1 MKENKSQDNKEP
13 KGPYKHFERPKTSR
27 RAMHHRESEP
37 EAEPEVTSR
46 KSTQS
51 EGSPKGPHHS
61 QLWAGLIIVA
71 IILIALIP
79 IVSSRLHANSNNL
92 AEKSVKVSKSSSSK
106 SHKPKSKKS
115 KKSKQSS
122 SKKSKS
128 KSSSVKREES
138 SSSQSQDTTPAVV
151 SQSESQSSQVSQ
163 SSTQSYESSASQTT
177 TQDQSQQSAQNT
189 TQTNQNTWQN
199 NGGSSYSQ
207 HEAPRSYTVQEGDSL
222 SKIARENNTSVH
234 HLEQINDLESADS
247 ISIGQSIKLR

>member
-79 IVSSRLHANSNNL
+79 IVSSRWHANSNNL

-106 SHKPKSKKS
+106 SHKPKS

-151 SQSESQSSQVSQ
+151 SQSEAQSSQVSQ

-177 TQDQSQQSAQNT
+177 TQDQSQQSTQNT

>member
-27 RAMHHRESEP
+27 RAMHHRESQ
-37 EAEPEVTSR
+37 PEVTSR

-51 EGSPKGPHHS
+51 EGSPKGQHHS

-71 IILIALIP
+71 ITIIALIP

-106 SHKPKSKKS
+106 SHKAKSKKS
-115 KKSKQSS
+115 KHSS

-128 KSSSVKREES
+128 KSSSVRRESES

-177 TQDQSQQSAQNT
+177 TQDQSQQSTQNSY
-189 TQTNQNTWQN
+189 QNNQNTWQN
-199 NGGSSYSQ
+199 NGASSSSQ

>member
-71 IILIALIP
+71 IIIIALIP

-106 SHKPKSKKS
+106 SHKPKSR
-115 KKSKQSS
+115 KSKQSS

-151 SQSESQSSQVSQ
+151 SQSEAQSSQVSQ

-177 TQDQSQQSAQNT
+177 TQDQSQQS

>member
-106 SHKPKSKKS
+106 SHKPKSR
-115 KKSKQSS
+115 KSKQSS

-177 TQDQSQQSAQNT
+177 TQDQSQQSTQNT

>member
-71 IILIALIP
+71 IIIIALIP

-106 SHKPKSKKS
+106 SHKAKN
-115 KKSKQSS
+115 
-122 SKKSKS
+122 KKSKS
-128 KSSSVKREES
+128 KSSSVRREEES

-163 SSTQSYESSASQTT
+163 SSSSQSYESSASQTT
-177 TQDQSQQSAQNT
+177 TQDQSQQSTQNS

-199 NGGSSYSQ
+199 NGGSSSSEY
-207 HEAPRSYTVQEGDSL
+207 EAPRSYTVQEGDSL

-247 ISIGQSIKLR
+247 ISIGQTIKLR

>member
-27 RAMHHRESEP
+27 RAMHHRES
-37 EAEPEVTSR
+37 EPEVTSR

-115 KKSKQSS
+115 KQSS

-177 TQDQSQQSAQNT
+177 TQDQSQQS

>member
-27 RAMHHRESEP
+27 SAMHHRESEP

-71 IILIALIP
+71 IIIIALIP

-106 SHKPKSKKS
+106 SHKAKN
-115 KKSKQSS
+115 
-122 SKKSKS
+122 KKSKS
-128 KSSSVKREES
+128 KSSSVRREEES

-163 SSTQSYESSASQTT
+163 SSSTQSYESSASQTT
-177 TQDQSQQSAQNT
+177 TQDQSQQSTQNS

-199 NGGSSYSQ
+199 NGGSSSSEY
-207 HEAPRSYTVQEGDSL
+207 EAPRSYTVQEGDSL

>member
-71 IILIALIP
+71 IIIIALIP

-177 TQDQSQQSAQNT
+177 TQDQSQQSTQNSY
-189 TQTNQNTWQN
+189 QNNQNTWQN

>member
-71 IILIALIP
+71 IIIIALIP

-106 SHKPKSKKS
+106 SHKPKSR
-115 KKSKQSS
+115 KSKQSS

-177 TQDQSQQSAQNT
+177 TQDQSQQSTQNT

>member
-106 SHKPKSKKS
+106 SHKPKSR
-115 KKSKQSS
+115 KSKQSS

-151 SQSESQSSQVSQ
+151 SQSEAQSSQVSQ

-177 TQDQSQQSAQNT
+177 TQDQSQQSTQNT

-222 SKIARENNTSVH
+222 SKIARENNTTVH

>member
-27 RAMHHRESEP
+27 RAMHHRESES
-37 EAEPEVTSR
+37 ESTPEVTSR

-51 EGSPKGPHHS
+51 EGSPKVPHHS

-71 IILIALIP
+71 IIIIALIP

-106 SHKPKSKKS
+106 SHKTKSKKS
-115 KKSKQSS
+115 KHSS
-122 SKKSKS
+122 S
-128 KSSSVKREES
+128 KSSSVRREEES

-163 SSTQSYESSASQTT
+163 SSSTQSYESSASQTT
-177 TQDQSQQSAQNT
+177 TQDQSQQSTQNS

-199 NGGSSYSQ
+199 NGGSSSSE

-247 ISIGQSIKLR
+247 ISIGQSIKLK

>member
-106 SHKPKSKKS
+106 SHNPKS

>member
-27 RAMHHRESEP
+27 SAMHHRESEP

-71 IILIALIP
+71 IIIIALIP

-106 SHKPKSKKS
+106 SHKAKNKKS
-115 KKSKQSS
+115 KHSS

-128 KSSSVKREES
+128 KSSSVRREEES

-163 SSTQSYESSASQTT
+163 SSGTQSYESSASQTT
-177 TQDQSQQSAQNT
+177 TQDQSQQSTQNS

-199 NGGSSYSQ
+199 NGGGSSSEY
-207 HEAPRSYTVQEGDSL
+207 EAPRSYTVQEGDSL

>member
-27 RAMHHRESEP
+27 RAMHHRES

-71 IILIALIP
+71 IIIIALIP

-106 SHKPKSKKS
+106 SHKTKS

-128 KSSSVKREES
+128 KSSSVRREEES

-151 SQSESQSSQVSQ
+151 TQSESQSSQVSQ
-163 SSTQSYESSASQTT
+163 SSSAQSYESSASQTT
-177 TQDQSQQSAQNT
+177 TQDQSQQS

-199 NGGSSYSQ
+199 NGGNSSSE

>member
-27 RAMHHRESEP
+27 RAMHHRES

-71 IILIALIP
+71 IIIIALIP

-106 SHKPKSKKS
+106 SHKTKS

-177 TQDQSQQSAQNT
+177 TQDQSQQS

>member
-79 IVSSRLHANSNNL
+79 IVSSRWHANSNNL

-106 SHKPKSKKS
+106 SHKPKS

-163 SSTQSYESSASQTT
+163 SSTQSYESSTSQTT

-199 NGGSSYSQ
+199 NGGSNYSQ

>member
-115 KKSKQSS
+115 KQSS

-128 KSSSVKREES
+128 KSSNVKREES

>member
-37 EAEPEVTSR
+37 EADPEVTSR

-71 IILIALIP
+71 IIIIALIP

-106 SHKPKSKKS
+106 SHKPKSR
-115 KKSKQSS
+115 KSKQSS

-151 SQSESQSSQVSQ
+151 SQSEAQSSQVSQ

>member
-37 EAEPEVTSR
+37 ESAPEVTSR

-115 KKSKQSS
+115 KQSS

-128 KSSSVKREES
+128 KSSNVKREES

-177 TQDQSQQSAQNT
+177 TQDQSQQSTQNSY
-189 TQTNQNTWQN
+189 QNNQNTWQN

>member
-27 RAMHHRESEP
+27 RAMHHRES

-106 SHKPKSKKS
+106 SHKTKSKKS
-115 KKSKQSS
+115 KRNS

-128 KSSSVKREES
+128 KSSSVRREEES

-163 SSTQSYESSASQTT
+163 SSSTQSYESSASQTT
-177 TQDQSQQSAQNT
+177 TQDQSQQS

-199 NGGSSYSQ
+199 NGGSSSSE

>member
-79 IVSSRLHANSNNL
+79 IVSSRWHANSNNL

-106 SHKPKSKKS
+106 SHKPKSR
-115 KKSKQSS
+115 KSKQSS

-189 TQTNQNTWQN
+189 TQTNQNTWQD

>member
-37 EAEPEVTSR
+37 EVTSR

-71 IILIALIP
+71 IIIIALIP

-106 SHKPKSKKS
+106 SHKAKSKKS
-115 KKSKQSS
+115 KHSS

-128 KSSSVKREES
+128 KSSSVRREEES

-177 TQDQSQQSAQNT
+177 TQDQSQQSTQNSY
-189 TQTNQNTWQN
+189 QNNQNTWQN
-199 NGGSSYSQ
+199 NGASSSSQ

-222 SKIARENNTSVH
+222 SKIARENNTSVY

>member
-71 IILIALIP
+71 IIIIALIP

-177 TQDQSQQSAQNT
+177 PQDQSQQSAQNT